1 MWNNKSISVV
11 LPTYRESQSIRG
23 VIEDFKRLR
32 IIDEIIVI
40 NNNAEIGTSDA
51 ISGSGAVEV
60 FEKEQ
65 GYGAAIKTGLRYCHS
80 DLIVIC
86 EPDGTFQ
93 ASDLLKLLPFMDR
106 AALVLGSRTVGH
118 YIWSEANMGH
128 FLKWGNWFVAKLIEV
143 LFGTGYLSD
152 VGCTFRVTTKEV
164 VQYFDFSKFHSD
176 GTFGMEFQ
184 LVAAMAKL
192 PITQVPVN
200 YYPRVGVSGYTGN
213 LKGAFTLGI
222 RMIGIIIEYRLVK
235 KRKLRQVTNAARI

>member
-1 MWNNKSISVV
+1 MWNSKSISVV

-23 VIEDFKRLR
+23 VIEDFNRLR

-51 ISGSGAVEV
+51 ITGSGAIEV

-65 GYGAAIKTGLRYCHS
+65 GYGAAIKTGLRHCHS

-86 EPDGTFQ
+86 EPDGTF
-93 ASDLLKLLPFMDR
+93 AARDLLKLLPFTDR
-106 AALVLGSRTVGH
+106 AGLVLGSRTVSH
-118 YIWSEANMGH
+118 YIWSGANMGH

-152 VGCTFRVTTKEV
+152 VGCTFRVISKDV
-164 VQYFDFSKFHSD
+164 VQCFDFSKLHSD

-184 LVAAMAKL
+184 LVAAMAKI

-213 LKGAFTLGI
+213 LRGAFTLGM
-222 RMIGIIIEYRLVK
+222 RMIGIIIRYRLVK
-235 KRKLRQVTNAARI
+235 NRKLKQVSNAAGV